1 MRTRR
6 SRRGTRPLAGT
17 GLAVVAVITL
27 AGCGVPV
34 DRAPSALPRGG
45 VPFGL
50 LRPSPPSTTTTSA
63 PSPVQAPVSIFLV
76 ASSGHLVAVARELPA
91 AQESL
96 VTVLEALVRGPT
108 NTEAAAG
115 LSSAVPIQT
124 TVLGAVIGTG
134 GVATVNLGGTF
145 GQLVGQAQIEAVA
158 QIVFTSD
165 SVTPGQLYDYGS
177 TQVGQRISILP
188 GVSSVDFELSGQ
200 SVEVP
205 VASGAEVPSANRFQF
220 APLAPL
226 PATGSSG

>member
-1 MRTRR
+1 MV
-6 SRRGTRPLAGT
+6 SAL
-17 GLAVVAVITL
+17 TL
-27 AGCGVPV
+27 TGCGVPV
-34 DRAPSALPRGG
+34 DRSPAALPRNG

-50 LRPSPPSTTTTSA
+50 LRPSPPSSTTTST
-63 PSPVQAPVSIFLV
+63 PSPVEAPVSIFLV
-76 ASSGHLVAVARELPA
+76 ASSGHLVAVARDLPA

-124 TVLGAVIGTG
+124 TVLGAVIGTA

-158 QIVFTSD
+158 QIVFT
-165 SVTPGQLYDYGS
+165 T
-177 TQVGQRISILP
+177 TALP

-220 APLAPL
+220 GSIAPL
-226 PATGSSG
+226 PAAGSTG

>member
-1 MRTRR
+1 MRTLRSLGG
-6 SRRGTRPLAGT
+6 SRRLAGA
-17 GLAVVAVITL
+17 GVALVFVLTL
-27 AGCGVPV
+27 TACGVPV
-34 DRAPSALPRGG
+34 DRAPAALPRND

-50 LRPSPPSTTTTSA
+50 LRPSPPSSTTTSA
-63 PSPVQAPVSIFLV
+63 PSPVEAAVSIFLV

-91 AQESL
+91 TQESL

-158 QIVFTSD
+158 QIVFT
-165 SVTPGQLYDYGS
+165 T
-177 TQVGQRISILP
+177 TALP
-188 GVSSVDFELSGQ
+188 GVSSVEFELSGQ

-205 VASGAEVPSANRFQF
+205 VASGAEVPSADRFQF
-220 APLAPL
+220 GPLAPL
-226 PATGSSG
+226 PTTGSTG